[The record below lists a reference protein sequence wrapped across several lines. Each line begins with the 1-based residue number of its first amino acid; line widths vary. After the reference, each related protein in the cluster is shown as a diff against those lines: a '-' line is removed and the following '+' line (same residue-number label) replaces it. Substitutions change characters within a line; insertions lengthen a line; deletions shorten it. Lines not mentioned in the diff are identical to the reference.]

1 MGGNISILLIITRQM
16 IFPKFMLLLAVTE
29 EELGIAPEHMDQVC
43 ALMHIL
49 L

>member
-1 MGGNISILLIITRQM
+1 MGGNTSILSIVTRQM
-16 IFPKFMLLLAVTE
+16 IFPKFMPLLAVTE
-29 EELGIAPEHMDQVC
+29 DELGIAPEHMDQAC